1 MPNQVT
7 TLVATQKRL
16 TKKIQL
22 SVESGAITFGITGT
36 AFQNGITA
44 AGGYNGDYF
53 ISTEAIGASAAK
65 LASIKST
72 CNQRYVLTYAGS
84 PGVTAFDSGAAGNID
99 FVFERFTI
107 PNTAT
112 TPTGNFTIT
121 PSAVTGTIILEFV
134 L

>member
-22 SVESGAITFGITGT
+22 SAESGAITFGITGT

-44 AGGYNGDYF
+44 AGGYNGDYYT
-53 ISTEAIGASAAK
+53 STEAIGASAAK
-65 LASIKST
+65 LASIRST
-72 CNQRYVLTYAGS
+72 CSGRYVLTYTGS
-84 PGVTAFDSGAAGNID
+84 PGVTAFDSGAAGNIN

-112 TPTGNFTIT
+112 SPTGNLTIT
-121 PSAVTGTIILEFV
+121 PSTVTGTIILEFV

>member
-1 MPNQVT
+1 MAYQET

-16 TKKIQL
+16 TKKFQL
-22 SVESGAITFGITGT
+22 SAHSGAITVGITGT

-53 ISTEAIGASAAK
+53 TSTEAIGASAAK
-65 LASIKST
+65 LASIRST
-72 CNQRYVLTYAGS
+72 CSGRYILTYAGS
-84 PGVTAFDSGAAGNID
+84 PGVTAFDSSAAGNIN

-112 TPTGNFTIT
+112 SPTGNLTIT
-121 PSAVTGTIILEFV
+121 PTTVTGTIILEFV

>member
-22 SVESGAITFGITGT
+22 SAESGAITFGITGT

-44 AGGYNGDYF
+44 AGGYNGDYY

-72 CNQRYVLTYAGS
+72 CSGRYVLTYAGN

-112 TPTGNFTIT
+112 TPTGNLTIT

>member
-22 SVESGAITFGITGT
+22 SAESGAITFGITGT

-44 AGGYNGDYF
+44 AGGYNGDYYT
-53 ISTEAIGASAAK
+53 STEAIGASAAK
-65 LASIKST
+65 LASIRST
-72 CNQRYVLTYAGS
+72 CSGRYILTYAGS

-112 TPTGNFTIT
+112 TPTGNLTIT
-121 PSAVTGTIILEFV
+121 PTAVTGTIILEFV